1 MRIIDTS
8 RLFVVAAAALA
19 IVSCTRDSGGPAA
32 SSVGDNAGVTSVGA
46 TPAAAPSSTAA
57 KAPASLPIASAG
69 SQATP
74 TSTLGVEAP
83 ATPPSPQVLQA
94 VSAAQAK
101 LDGLAAG
108 VAGARV
114 RFIDCSETASCT
126 ARVEAQSLAGLRDL
140 LQSVSGQQGGIG
152 FIAREQLDAYTG
164 RTFVADVA
172 LGAATPRAVPTDENQ
187 LLDN

>member
-19 IVSCTRDSGGPAA
+19 IVSCMRDSGGPAG
-32 SSVGDNAGVTSVGA
+32 SSVGDNAGVTSSGA
-46 TPAAAPSSTAA
+46 TPAAAPSVTAA
-57 KAPASLPIASAG
+57 KTPVALPLPSGG
-69 SQATP
+69 SQAGTTP
-74 TSTLGVEAP
+74 GIETPAP
-83 ATPPSPQVLQA
+83 PPSPQVLQA
-94 VSAAQAK
+94 VSAAQSK
-101 LDGLAAG
+101 LDGLASG

-114 RFIDCSETASCT
+114 RFVDCSETASCT

-140 LQSVSGQQGGIG
+140 LQSMSGQQGGIG
-152 FIAREQLDAYTG
+152 FVAREQLDAYSG

-172 LGAATPRAVPTDENQ
+172 LGAAAPRAVPSDENQ

>member
-19 IVSCTRDSGGPAA
+19 IASCTRDSGGPASA
-32 SSVGDNAGVTSVGA
+32 GDNASVTSA
-46 TPAAAPSSTAA
+46 SAAPASTAA
-57 KAPASLPIASAG
+57 KAPAALPVPSAG
-69 SQATP
+69 SEVARAP
-74 TSTLGVEAP
+74 SVEAP
-83 ATPPSPQVLQA
+83 VTPPSPQVLQA

-101 LDGLAAG
+101 LDGLTAG
-108 VAGARV
+108 VAGTRV
-114 RFIDCSETASCT
+114 RFVDCSETASCT

-140 LQSVSGQQGGIG
+140 LQSMSGQGGVG
-152 FIAREQLDAYTG
+152 FVAREQLDAYAG

-172 LGAATPRAVPTDENQ
+172 LGAATPRAVPTDENA

>member
-19 IVSCTRDSGGPAA
+19 IVSCTRDSGGPAG
-32 SSVGDNAGVTSVGA
+32 SSAGDNASVTSAGA
-46 TPAAAPSSTAA
+46 TPAAAPSSAAA
-57 KAPASLPIASAG
+57 KAPVALPVASAG
-69 SQATP
+69 SQAAP
-74 TSTLGVEAP
+74 TTLGVEAP

-94 VSAAQAK
+94 VSAAQVK

-114 RFIDCSETASCT
+114 RFVDCSETAACT

-152 FIAREQLDAYTG
+152 FIAREQLDAYSG

-172 LGAATPRAVPTDENQ
+172 LGAATPRAVPTDETQ

>member
-19 IVSCTRDSGGPAA
+19 IVSCTRDSGGPAG
-32 SSVGDNAGVTSVGA
+32 SSVGDNASAASSGA
-46 TPAAAPSSTAA
+46 TPAAATPSTAV
-57 KAPASLPIASAG
+57 KAPPALLVPSGGA
-69 SQATP
+69 QAAPTP
-74 TSTLGVEAP
+74 TLGIEAP

-101 LDGLAAG
+101 LDGLTAG
-108 VAGARV
+108 VAGTRV
-114 RFIDCSETASCT
+114 RFVDCSETASCT
-126 ARVEAQSLAGLRDL
+126 ARVEAQSLAELRDL
-140 LQSVSGQQGGIG
+140 LQSMSGPQGGIG
-152 FIAREQLDAYTG
+152 FVAREQLDAYSG

-172 LGAATPRAVPTDENQ
+172 LAGATPRAVPTDENE